1 MLTKNEIKDDPS
13 DLFVETSISYMF
25 STWVGSASVN
35 QIIHSIAG
43 LSVFLREPEWL
54 YVLGGRRP
62 RSRLI
67 GSGKFFEGIKGWERC
82 THG

>member
-35 QIIHSIAG
+35 QIIHSIAR
-43 LSVFLREPEWL
+43 LSVF
-54 YVLGGRRP
+54 
-62 RSRLI
+62 
-67 GSGKFFEGIKGWERC
+67 FERIMNGCMVCEVGA
-82 THG
+82 HAAG